1 MDGKRQTL
9 LVVDDSE
16 EMLNVLSR
24 SLAAEGYDVI
34 WARNGTDTL
43 KVLTR
48 EDGPITLMVVDV
60 VLPGMSGPELVEHV
74 RQQHPQ
80 AGAIY
85 VSAYDLETVREHGV
99 DPETMPFL
107 PKPHEPETLVGRVR
121 DVLREQRLREQR
133 SSARHAPE
141 G

>member
-1 MDGKRQTL
+1 MEGKRQTL

-43 KVLTR
+43 KLLTR
-48 EDGPITLMVVDV
+48 EEGPIALMVVDV
-60 VLPGMSGPELVEHV
+60 VLPGMSGPELVEQV
-74 RQQHPQ
+74 RRQHPG

-85 VSAYDLETVREHGV
+85 VSAFDADTVREHGV
-99 DPETMPFL
+99 DPDTMPFL
-107 PKPHEPETLVGRVR
+107 PKPYEPDALLARVR
-121 DVLREQRLREQR
+121 EVLREKRTKAGR
-133 SSARHAPE
+133 ARKR
-141 G
+141 